1 MASLSNI
8 VSRSGQYENII
19 QQLVQLESKKKFQLN
34 AELQKQD
41 TVNTELGKL
50 SSNISSLE
58 NMLEEYS
65 NPSNN
70 TFSQIISTS
79 SDETIVEVSST
90 GTLTNTDE
98 YSIAI
103 DRLAKKDNL
112 LSANYISTG
121 TDLNNSG
128 SVDITVNGT
137 THRVSI
143 TPASND
149 TNSTVL
155 NNLKSAIES
164 AFGETLQVNVFD
176 LDSTNIQLSLRS
188 SKTGY
193 AERVQISNTS
203 GSLSTVFDNAT
214 RPVATNELDASF
226 TLNGVNFQRSE
237 NIIDDTISGVTF
249 ELKKTSTSDIK
260 INLEYDTIKNK
271 DQFQDFMDS
280 YNTLNKELRKYTSFD
295 GKTGKSGVLRE
306 LRPINDLSSN
316 IRQRILYSAD
326 SLESTITN
334 ITELGVAFDNDGNMK
349 IDNQETFDN
358 IFETNPDALNT
369 FFSVSSS
376 PMKTLMDYLTSYT
389 STSGILDSLEDSVDS
404 KIENINKRITREEKY
419 LSEYEEKQREIFT
432 NLERITEQGQAQYSQ
447 VMASLSNM

>member
-1 MASLSNI
+1 MSSLSSI
-8 VSRSGQYENII
+8 VSKSGQYENII

-34 AELQKQD
+34 ADLNSQNKI
-41 TVNTELGKL
+41 NTELGRL

-58 NMLEEYS
+58 NILDEYS

-70 TFSQIISTS
+70 TFSQIKANS

-90 GTLTNTDE
+90 STLTNADE
-98 YSIAI
+98 YSITI

-112 LSANYISTG
+112 LSANYSSTG
-121 TDLNNSG
+121 TDLHTSG
-128 SVDITVNGT
+128 TVDITVNGT
-137 THRVSI
+137 THTVSI
-143 TPASND
+143 TPANGD

-155 NNLKSAIES
+155 NNLKSAIET

-176 LDSTNIQLSLRS
+176 LDSTNIQLSVRS

-193 AERVQISNTS
+193 AERVQISNAT

-226 TLNGVNFQRSE
+226 TLNGVNFQRSK
-237 NIIDDTISGVTF
+237 NIIDDTISGVTLD
-249 ELKKTSTSDIK
+249 LKKTTTSDIK
-260 INLEYDTIKNK
+260 INLDYDITKNK
-271 DQFQDFMDS
+271 SQFQDFMDS
-280 YNTLNKELRKYTSFD
+280 YNTLNKELRNYTSFN

-306 LRPINDLSSN
+306 LRPVKDLSMD
-316 IRQRILYSAD
+316 IRQKVILSAD

-334 ITELGVAFDNDGNMK
+334 MTELGVVFDNDGNMK
-349 IDNQETFDN
+349 VDNQEIFDN

-376 PMKTLMDYLTSYT
+376 PMKGLMDHLNTYT
-389 STSGILDSLEDSVDS
+389 STSGIIDSLEDSVDS
-404 KIENINKRITREEKY
+404 KIENINNRITRENKY
-419 LSEYEEKQREIFT
+419 LSDYEEKQREIFT
-432 NLERITEQGQAQYSQ
+432 NLETIMEQGQAQYSQ
-447 VMASLSNM
+447 VMASLNNM